1 MKVFKTK
8 KQSKIRTKLTQFFG
22 GLIIITVLLVS
33 TIAFYELTTAHNSA
47 IIVEQ
52 QKFDSII
59 QVSTQNLISVL
70 TVNHQRY
77 LDGEITQEQEMEFAK
92 KIVRNTRY
100 GNDGNGYFWADL
112 EDGTCA
118 IHINPEYEGQQR
130 YDNQDMSGNYYI
142 RNLIKAG
149 NENGGGFTEFYFTKP
164 GQEGAFKKRAFTQ
177 KFDPYG
183 WYISTGNYYD
193 DIEKTIDIH
202 QKDKYFSG
210 ALIIGSGMLMCLIGA
225 TLVIFYANKIAGYLN
240 EITQRLIQFSKGD
253 LHTPVLEIT
262 SGDEFEMLS
271 LATKQSVDNLSSII
285 SDIDDTMSEFSN
297 GNFTGQS
304 HTNFIGDFAHI
315 QKSIEKF
322 QAKMNDTLVEL
333 DTASAQVSSGASQVA
348 DGAQVLARGATEQT
362 SSVEELSATIADI
375 SHQISQTAQ
384 YSENANALGKQV
396 GEVVQKSQVEMKKM
410 MEAIKDIAS
419 DSENI
424 KKIIKVI
431 DDIAFQTNILALN
444 AAVEAARAGNAGKGF
459 AVVAD
464 EVRNLAQKSAEAAK
478 DTTELIENS
487 LQHVSLGE
495 KLAVST
501 DTTFEEAAKYAEDIL
516 RMVAKIAQASNEQ
529 ALSISQISQGVDQI
543 SSVVQ
548 MNSATSEE
556 SAAASEELS
565 GQAGLMK
572 SLIDQFELSNTTKS
586 IYDTETKDTNEME
599 VTLNS

>member
-1 MKVFKTK
+1 MKGAKTK
-8 KQSKIRTKLTQFFG
+8 NSQKLRTKLIKFFG

-130 YDNQDMSGNYYI
+130 YDDQDMSGNYFI

-164 GQEGAFKKRAFTQ
+164 GQEGAFKKRGFTQ

-225 TLVIFYANKIAGYLN
+225 ALVIFYANKVAGYIN
-240 EITQRLIQFSKGD
+240 EITQRLIEFSKGD

-285 SDIDDTMSEFSN
+285 SDIDDKMSEFSN
-297 GNFTGQS
+297 GNFTGQL

-333 DTASAQVSSGASQVA
+333 DTASAQVSSGAIQVA
-348 DGAQVLARGATEQT
+348 DGAQVLARGATEQA

-375 SHQISQTAQ
+375 SHQISQTAEH
-384 YSENANALGKQV
+384 SENANALGKQV

-410 MEAIKDIAS
+410 MESIKDIAS

-495 KLAVST
+495 QLALST

-586 IYDTETKDTNEME
+586 IYDTETKDTNEM
-599 VTLNS
+599 